1 MNRSPA
7 SKTKVVSKAVR
18 VASKAAADSRSQ
30 ASRASSPD
38 RAVSKSL
45 GKAAKAVSRASAKV
59 TASPTRSSFPPA
71 LSGDFFAR
79 QRQSFLWIVLDE
91 AHLSAPGRGGASS
104 SLLQNLIFGA
114 DRWNTIQEARSL
126 FALMHNQ

>member
-45 GKAAKAVSRASAKV
+45 GKAAKAVSGASAKV
-59 TASPTRSSFPPA
+59 TASPTRSSFPRLCPGTFLLARDNRFYGLCWTKHTYLRPA
-71 LSGDFFAR
+71 
-79 QRQSFLWIVLDE
+79 E
-91 AHLSAPGRGGASS
+91 AELHHHYCR
-104 SLLQNLIFGA
+104 I
-114 DRWNTIQEARSL
+114 
-126 FALMHNQ
+126 